1 MAISE
6 YEVENLFI
14 ERLGTIGYKYVELKN
29 YTEVMLNFKT
39 QLEEFNKE
47 EIIKGK
53 GVAELSIAEFDRLRT
68 QIENKTVYESA
79 KILRD
84 KQVLELD
91 NGKRIY
97 RGRYAKNQCG
107 IQRFK
112 GAGMEHAQKCDG
124 RNVHERERDGR
135 RARPIPR
142 NHQCGYG
149 LQYRSGTLRLLAVGV
164 QRVRVQRRV
173 EKPRFLLLLEKARV
187 GVDGRR
193 AEEEQTQIDDGR
205 NPRPVRQRENQRTQG
220 RNEKNHGGGVSR
232 SRRKTPKEQKK
243 NGSNNEMRSYRKRKI
258 RADQR

>member
-97 RGRYAKNQCG
+97 IEFLSKDIDRNIYQVTHQVTMDKDHMNEVVYKNRYDVTVLIYKELINMRQG
-107 IQRFK
+107 ILK
-112 GAGMEHAQKCDG
+112 
-124 RNVHERERDGR
+124 
-135 RARPIPR
+135 
-142 NHQCGYG
+142 
-149 LQYRSGTLRLLAVGV
+149 
-164 QRVRVQRRV
+164 
-173 EKPRFLLLLEKARV
+173 
-187 GVDGRR
+187 
-193 AEEEQTQIDDGR
+193 
-205 NPRPVRQRENQRTQG
+205 
-220 RNEKNHGGGVSR
+220 
-232 SRRKTPKEQKK
+232 
-243 NGSNNEMRSYRKRKI
+243 
-258 RADQR
+258 